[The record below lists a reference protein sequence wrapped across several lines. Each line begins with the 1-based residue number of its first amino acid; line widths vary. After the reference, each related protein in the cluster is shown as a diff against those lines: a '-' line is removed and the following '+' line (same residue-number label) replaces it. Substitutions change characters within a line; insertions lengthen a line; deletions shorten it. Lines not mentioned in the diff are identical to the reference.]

1 MRRCP
6 VLVLPCLLLMAGAW
20 TAAAWSAEL
29 KLEEAILYV
38 AAPAEVRASFAP
50 EGQSATL
57 NLPPGL
63 VAATFQ
69 ARQGEA
75 ALSPTLQPIYGP
87 PQGLAPP
94 KIERYQAQ
102 FSELRPRVPV
112 ELRFRTGGLGWAPSS
127 ALKVSNGQSRLTVQA
142 SITNEALDLTGAR
155 LRLMSGYVGG
165 EIGLA
170 GPFEDPADFESY
182 FQAMLDLG
190 RAAPAV
196 EAGGLY
202 AAAEL
207 EAPDIP
213 RGSSR
218 QVPLISAD
226 VAVTRSYRWDTFPRD
241 EQREGVPVRA
251 ERAWALYSF
260 SNSSGRPLPEGRVTV
275 SEGGTVV
282 GTGYAAW
289 TPPGEAAL
297 VAVSSVQGVTVRRS
311 EEATPQPKTWE
322 TQRTVKLR
330 VENGRAAELAV
341 RVVEHR
347 LERWELAYYEEEPQP
362 TYQFSQPPDTTRKGL
377 FVWDLPVPAR
387 GEAVVTYSYQAPMD
401 TTALHLIAFDT
412 DDSPREH
419 SYLVAAPRTSV
430 LKGRGDDSYR
440 QLQPEGYILYR
451 LPMPPGVMRADLETR
466 LGNAFRVSLA
476 PEVDGKPG
484 KYTVVADATAMA
496 GRVVRDSSN
505 RSTLTFDLTP
515 FISKTSR
522 AVYLLIDDPELT
534 AGGAGAWVTHAVVL
548 GVPEGYASRAPKY
561 SVGEQMIAAGVAAG
575 KAVAAAAPAPSPI
588 APVTP
593 PTTAP
598 PAAERKVL
606 LAFTPYTRQEEEAIY
621 YESGTLHY
629 ADGKAVEAEGR
640 LIYAFTIPPDV
651 PAATCV
657 VEAGNMFALLVARD
671 DGGKPGPY
679 TEELNALKIV
689 GRKVRNLENR
699 LSYTIDLTPYLKDSP
714 SRTVYL
720 AVRPAMQYAGAAV
733 FHVEVAALD
742 DAERAQIERRQR
754 RLDAFLREDRDRY
767 QLLFYTNGSAE
778 EAAYLY
784 EDQGRP
790 YGATGRTASGNEY
803 LIYRLP
809 LNEKMGGSQICALIH
824 NTFLVTM
831 ALEENGKPGA
841 FREAAR
847 GASSMMLDITSAMIA
862 AGAVYLKFQF
872 PRPQDP
878 GGIVIEEISIRRP

>member
-1 MRRCP
+1 
-6 VLVLPCLLLMAGAW
+6 
-20 TAAAWSAEL
+20 
-29 KLEEAILYV
+29 
-38 AAPAEVRASFAP
+38 
-50 EGQSATL
+50 
-57 NLPPGL
+57 
-63 VAATFQ
+63 
-69 ARQGEA
+69 
-75 ALSPTLQPIYGP
+75 
-87 PQGLAPP
+87 
-94 KIERYQAQ
+94 
-102 FSELRPRVPV
+102 
-112 ELRFRTGGLGWAPSS
+112 
-127 ALKVSNGQSRLTVQA
+127 
-142 SITNEALDLTGAR
+142 
-155 LRLMSGYVGG
+155 
-165 EIGLA
+165 
-170 GPFEDPADFESY
+170 
-182 FQAMLDLG
+182 
-190 RAAPAV
+190 
-196 EAGGLY
+196 
-202 AAAEL
+202 
-207 EAPDIP
+207 
-213 RGSSR
+213 
-218 QVPLISAD
+218 
-226 VAVTRSYRWDTFPRD
+226 
-241 EQREGVPVRA
+241 
-251 ERAWALYSF
+251 
-260 SNSSGRPLPEGRVTV
+260 
-275 SEGGTVV
+275 
-282 GTGYAAW
+282 
-289 TPPGEAAL
+289 
-297 VAVSSVQGVTVRRS
+297 
-311 EEATPQPKTWE
+311 
-322 TQRTVKLR
+322 
-330 VENGRAAELAV
+330 
-341 RVVEHR
+341 
-347 LERWELAYYEEEPQP
+347 
-362 TYQFSQPPDTTRKGL
+362 
-377 FVWDLPVPAR
+377 
-387 GEAVVTYSYQAPMD
+387 
-401 TTALHLIAFDT
+401 
-412 DDSPREH
+412 
-419 SYLVAAPRTSV
+419 
-430 LKGRGDDSYR
+430 
-440 QLQPEGYILYR
+440 
-451 LPMPPGVMRADLETR
+451 
-466 LGNAFRVSLA
+466 
-476 PEVDGKPG
+476 
-484 KYTVVADATAMA
+484 
-496 GRVVRDSSN
+496 VVRDSSN

-548 GVPEGYASRAPKY
+548 RVPEGYASRAPKY

-699 LSYTIDLTPYLKDSP
+699 LSYTIDLTPYLKDNP